1 MTDRPDRGP
10 YTSRTPGFSER
21 VVEGWVSLRDVLAD
35 AERRLSAAGVPSPRT
50 DAAILVSHVT
60 GIPRTRMFLQD
71 AIAPEQRTQFERLLS
86 RRMARVPLQHLV
98 GTATFRHLDLAV
110 GPGVF
115 VPRPETE
122 LVAEAAIAALGQ
134 APVGQRRAVDLCS
147 GSGALA
153 LSLATEVHGSE
164 VAAVEIDGAALE
176 WTRRNVEIHSPAI
189 ADRESSLTIYAAD
202 ARVVADEEGPLH
214 TWRGTVDVVVSNPPY
229 IPETAAPREPEVRDH
244 EPRIAL
250 FGGEDGLDVI
260 RELTHTAAV
269 LTRPGGLLVIE
280 HADVQGE
287 AAEDSGVPGILRSSE
302 NSHYWNQ
309 VHDHL
314 DLSRRP
320 RFTTARRTDAPAPVR

>member
-1 MTDRPDRGP
+1 MTKRPDRGP

-21 VVEGWVSLRDVLAD
+21 VVEGWVSMRDVLAD
-35 AERRLSAAGVPSPRT
+35 AERRLASAGVPSPRT
-50 DAAILVSHVT
+50 DAAILISHVT
-60 GIPRTRMFLQD
+60 GIPRTRMLLQD

-122 LVAEAAIAALGQ
+122 LVAEAAIAALGEV
-134 APVGQRRAVDLCS
+134 PEGQRRAVDLCS

-153 LSLATEVHGSE
+153 LSLATEVQGAE
-164 VAAVEIDGAALE
+164 VVAVEVDAAALE
-176 WTRRNVEIHSPAI
+176 WTNRNVEIHTPAI
-189 ADRESSLTIYAAD
+189 ADRNSTLTVTAWD
-202 ARVVADEEGPLH
+202 ARVVADSDGPLH
-214 TWRGTVDVVVSNPPY
+214 SWQGTVDVVVSNPPY
-229 IPETAAPREPEVRDH
+229 IPEAAAPREPEVRDH

-260 RELTHTAAV
+260 REIVHTAAV
-269 LTRPGGLLVIE
+269 LTKPGGLVVIE
-280 HADVQGE
+280 HADMQGE
-287 AAEDSGVPGILRSSE
+287 AADDSGVPGLLRSTE
-302 NSHYWNQ
+302 NAAYWTQ

-314 DLSRRP
+314 DLTRRP